1 MKELN
6 LEANY
11 SLITR
16 SLDVLLETIDLA
28 VKTIFLQKISQ
39 LLLIFIKDIATPIIV
54 NTLSVLPYI
63 TLSTTI
69 LEFDY
74 PSPPIS
80 TGVAKSNIEFTPQ
93 ILNLSPTSDPINVIL
108 SLTF

>member
-1 MKELN
+1 M
-6 LEANY
+6 EANY
-11 SLITR
+11 SLIIR

-39 LLLIFIKDIATPIIV
+39 LLLIFIKDIVTPIIV

-69 LEFDY
+69 LDCDY
-74 PSPPIS
+74 PKPPINM
-80 TGVAKSNIEFTPQ
+80 GVAKSNIEFTPQ
-93 ILNLSPTSDPINVIL
+93 ILNLSPTSAPIIVIL
-108 SLTF
+108 SFMF